1 MSLGFE
7 LTLEQTQKLALTPEL
22 IQSIKILQLNSAE
35 LESFVEEQIMVNP
48 VLERE
53 PETKDDTQVMT
64 SGYARERKQGVPFE
78 TNDINRITLSEHL
91 MFQLQFVK
99 CGKKCSGAAR
109 FIIESL
115 DDNGYMTL
123 DPDEIAKAT
132 DTSLNTVRAALDIVR
147 DMDPAGVGAFDIS
160 DCLILQL
167 KAAGTYTEDKGRIVH
182 EFLNEVALNRLGQI
196 SRATGLQ
203 TSEIQKIVDEIRRL
217 DPKPGR
223 AFASSDETR
232 YIVPDVYLEKENGEY
247 KVLLSEN
254 SGPKISINSYY
265 TDLMNDCMN
274 DEQLKVY
281 LSEKIKAATWLIK
294 SIEQRK
300 KTIYNIAS
308 AIVRYQQDFFE
319 YGEKYLR
326 PLVLRQ
332 IAEET
337 DVHESTVSRTINGKY
352 IYTPKGVFELKY
364 FFTSGVAG
372 NGGEGVSSNSVK
384 MQIKEII
391 EAENPSRPLSDQKI
405 AEMLNA
411 KGVEISRRTVAK
423 YREEMGIFSSQQRK
437 RY

>member
-53 PETKDDTQVMT
+53 PETKDDTQAMT

-91 MFQLQFVK
+91 MFQLQFIK
-99 CGKKCSGAAR
+99 CGKKCSAAAR

-123 DPDEIAKAT
+123 NPDEIAKAT
-132 DTSLNTVRAALDIVR
+132 DVSVQTVRAALEIVR

-167 KAAGTYTEDKGRIVH
+167 KAAGTYSEDKGRIIH

-203 TSEIQKIVDEIRRL
+203 TGEIQNIVDEIRSL

-247 KVLLSEN
+247 RVLLSEN

-319 YGEKYLR
+319 YGEKYLK

-384 MQIKEII
+384 MQIREII

-405 AEMLNA
+405 SDMLNS

>member
-53 PETKDDTQVMT
+53 PETKDDTRGVP

-91 MFQLQFVK
+91 MFQLQFIK
-99 CGKKCSGAAR
+99 CGKKCSAAAR

-123 DPDEIAKAT
+123 NPDEIAKAT
-132 DTSLNTVRAALDIVR
+132 DVSVQTVRDALEIVR

-167 KAAGTYTEDKGRIVH
+167 KAAGTYSEDKGRIIH

-203 TSEIQKIVDEIRRL
+203 TGEIQNIVDEIRSL

-247 KVLLSEN
+247 RVLLSEN

-319 YGEKYLR
+319 YGEKYLK

-384 MQIKEII
+384 MQIREII

-405 AEMLNA
+405 SDMLNS

>member
-1 MSLGFE
+1 
-7 LTLEQTQKLALTPEL
+7 
-22 IQSIKILQLNSAE
+22 
-35 LESFVEEQIMVNP
+35 
-48 VLERE
+48 
-53 PETKDDTQVMT
+53 
-64 SGYARERKQGVPFE
+64 
-78 TNDINRITLSEHL
+78 
-91 MFQLQFVK
+91 MFQLQFIK
-99 CGKKCSGAAR
+99 CGKKCSAAAR

-123 DPDEIAKAT
+123 NPDEIAKAT
-132 DTSLNTVRAALDIVR
+132 AVSVQTVRAALEIVR

-167 KAAGTYTEDKGRIVH
+167 KAAGTYSEDKGRIIH

-203 TSEIQKIVDEIRRL
+203 TGEIQNIVDEIRSL

-247 KVLLSEN
+247 RVLLSEN

-319 YGEKYLR
+319 YGEKYLK

-384 MQIKEII
+384 MQIREII

-405 AEMLNA
+405 SDMLNS